1 MNLRQ
6 QFFWKLLLGL
16 SIMALLFSIYNSYS
30 KYIQYHNYK
39 IEYDKESEVK
49 GNKKMEEKTNF
60 ISQNQSRRINLNP
73 NLVAIDEKSI
83 TKHGRAGIK
92 TNSKLDWDSGDPI
105 YKGMTMGRAMI
116 DYRNLKGKY
125 YKQNDQIE
133 GTKMIIKSF
142 SKDSVIIQIEKE
154 QRIFY
159 TDSYMLRSQKTKG
172 K

>member
-16 SIMALLFSIYNSYS
+16 SIIVLLVSVYNSYF
-30 KYIQYHNYK
+30 KYAKYHEYK
-39 IEYDKESEVK
+39 LEYDKESEVK
-49 GNKKMEEKTNF
+49 GNKKMEERTNF
-60 ISQNQSRRINLNP
+60 ISKNQANRINLNP

-105 YKGMTMGRAMI
+105 YRGMTMGRAMI

-142 SKDSVIIQIEKE
+142 SKDSVIVQIEKE
-154 QRIFY
+154 ERVFY

>member
-16 SIMALLFSIYNSYS
+16 SAIALLFSVYNSYS
-30 KYIQYHNYK
+30 KYIEYHEYK
-39 IEYDKESEVK
+39 LEYDRESEVQ
-49 GNKKMEEKTNF
+49 GNKEMEEKTNF
-60 ISQNQSRRINLNP
+60 ISENQARRINLEP
-73 NLVAIDEKSI
+73 NLVSIDEKSI

-116 DYRNLKGKY
+116 DYRNLKGNY
-125 YKQNDQIE
+125 YKQNDPIE
-133 GTKMIIKSF
+133 GTKMIVKSF
-142 SKDSVIIQIEKE
+142 SRDSVIIQIEKE

-159 TDSYMLRSQKTKG
+159 TDSYMLRFKKTKG
-172 K
+172 E

>member
-16 SIMALLFSIYNSYS
+16 STIILLFSIYNSYS
-30 KYIQYHNYK
+30 KYIEYHDYK
-39 IEYDKESEVK
+39 LEYDKESEVK

-60 ISQNQSRRINLNP
+60 ISQSQARRINLSP
-73 NLVAIDEKSI
+73 NLVSIDEKSI

-133 GTKMIIKSF
+133 GTKMVIKSF
-142 SKDSVIIQIEKE
+142 SKDSVIIDIEQQ
-154 QRIFY
+154 QRVFY
-159 TDSYMLRSQKTKG
+159 TDSYTLRSKKTKG
-172 K
+172 E